1 LIQVICLDCPNC
13 GKKIDANANECS
25 NCGSNLSLK
34 PQSGRSVLVRFV
46 RDHFK
51 WSERFEQMIV
61 GLIIGI
67 VSLFFPWSI
76 ASHYSVDLPFPND
89 QLTLNALEFL
99 TANQPLVFLSSS
111 LFIIGIVFSIFNKWF
126 VIVQLIGMIGLSWT
140 MFSYA
145 SSALTSKVGPPLG
158 GEYETT
164 GFGLGYLLG
173 WLSLLILGALLIG
186 EKKRER
192 LARRG
197 KQVLPSEMYQAP
209 NYPQGP

>member
-1 LIQVICLDCPNC
+1 LDCPNC
-13 GKKIDANANECS
+13 GKRIDATANECS
-25 NCGSNLSLK
+25 NCGTNLSLK

-46 RDHFK
+46 RHHLK
-51 WSERFEQMIV
+51 WSERFEQMIL

-99 TANQPLVFLSSS
+99 TANQPLVLIGAS
-111 LFIIGIVFSIFNKWF
+111 LFITGMVFSILNKWF

-145 SSALTSKVGPPLG
+145 SSALISKVGPPLG
-158 GEYETT
+158 DEYETT
-164 GFGLGYLLG
+164 GFGFGYILG
-173 WLSLLILGALLIG
+173 WISILILGALLIG

-192 LARRG
+192 SAKRG
-197 KQVLPSEMYQAP
+197 KLILPSEIYQTP
-209 NYPQGP
+209 NYPQCGP